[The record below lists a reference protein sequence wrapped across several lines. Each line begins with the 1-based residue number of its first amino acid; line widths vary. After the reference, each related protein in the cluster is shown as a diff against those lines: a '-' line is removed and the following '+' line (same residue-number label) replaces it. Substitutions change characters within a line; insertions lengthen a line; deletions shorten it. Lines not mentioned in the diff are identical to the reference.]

1 MTTRMKFVLL
11 TAMLVTLAVL
21 PACWT
26 YSLHPL
32 YDDDDQ
38 HLTYDP
44 ALEGAWQQ
52 TGNECQTCRLLITGD
67 SKAQQYTLQL
77 IELHDTKCNCGSG
90 DVPEIKFEGRVVQ
103 LGAHRFLDA
112 VPKGDA
118 AAMGTIPAHNIFR
131 ITAEG
136 DSLSLVAP
144 SDDWLCH
151 ASEAEQPRLGEC
163 MDGDFALTAATEV
176 LQDFVQ
182 NHAEDEGVFPSP
194 GDDDE
199 WHRAGK
205 AGDSK

>member
-1 MTTRMKFVLL
+1 MTTRTKFVLL
-11 TAMLVTLAVL
+11 TAMLVSLAVL

-32 YDDDDQ
+32 YEDDDQ

-44 ALEGAWQQ
+44 APEGTWQQ
-52 TGNECQTCRLLITGD
+52 TGNECQTCRLLISGD
-67 SKAQQYTLQL
+67 SRAQQYTLQL
-77 IELHDTKCNCGSG
+77 IDLQKAKCNCGSADG
-90 DVPEIKFEGRVVQ
+90 PEIKFEGHLVQ
-103 LGAHRFLDA
+103 LGSHRFLDA
-112 VPKGDA
+112 VSQSDA
-118 AAMGTIPAHNIFR
+118 EGMDAIPAHNIFK

-136 DSLSLVAP
+136 DSLSLMAL

-151 ASEAEQPRLGEC
+151 TPEAEQARLGEC
-163 MDGDFALTAATEV
+163 MDGDFVFTATTEV

-205 AGDSK
+205 SGDSK